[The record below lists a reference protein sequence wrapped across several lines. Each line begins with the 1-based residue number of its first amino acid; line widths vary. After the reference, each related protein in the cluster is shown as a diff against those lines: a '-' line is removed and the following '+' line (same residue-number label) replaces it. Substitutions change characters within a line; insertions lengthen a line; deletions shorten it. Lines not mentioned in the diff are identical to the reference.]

1 MAFTKTTA
9 TKKILRAM
17 KPIDGRYPKRL
28 LVIPGGT
35 SAGKTIS
42 IIMFLIMLA
51 QKDTTPTL
59 TSIVSES
66 FPHLRRGCIRD
77 FMNIM
82 QAQGYFKTDLWNATD
97 SIYTFENKS
106 KIEFFSSDNG
116 DKLRGA
122 RRDRLFI
129 NEANNI
135 TFDAFEQ
142 LEVRTKEFIICDFN
156 PTNEF
161 WYYTEIKG
169 NRSDWQELTLTYKD
183 NEALSQN
190 IVDSI
195 EQRKNRKGWWQV
207 YGLGQLGE
215 VDGKIYKGWQVIDE
229 VPHEA
234 RLERYGVD
242 FGYSNDP
249 TAIIAVYVYNGG
261 FILDEIAYQKE
272 LSNKQIADILLNYE
286 KAPVIADSAEP
297 KSIAELQQYGLIVI
311 PAEKGRDSVANGI
324 QVVQDQAISYTKNS
338 VNIKREYNNYLWR
351 NDKNG
356 KILNV
361 PESGFDH
368 CNDAIRYAITSIVK
382 VGNPTEQEREQVMT
396 TRHERTLTQF
406 DVGL

>member
-9 TKKILRAM
+9 TKKILNAM
-17 KPIDGRYPKRL
+17 RPTNGQYPKRVL
-28 LVIPGGT
+28 GIPGGT

-42 IIMFLIMLA
+42 VIMFLIMLA

-66 FPHLRRGCIRD
+66 VPHLKRGGIRD

-82 QAQGYFKTDLWNATD
+82 QTQGYFKQDAWNATD

-129 NEANNI
+129 NEANNT

-142 LEVRTKEFIICDFN
+142 LEVRTKEFIILDWN
-156 PTNEF
+156 PSSEF
-161 WYYTEIKG
+161 YWYTEIKPLR
-169 NRSDWQELTLTYKD
+169 NDWQELTLTYLD
-183 NEALSQN
+183 NESLDQR
-190 IVDSI
+190 IVESI

-215 VDGKIYKGWQVIDE
+215 VEGKIYKDWAIIPE
-229 VPHEA
+229 IPHEA
-234 RLERYGVD
+234 RLERYAID

-249 TAIIAVYVYNGG
+249 TAIVAIYYYNGG
-261 FILDEIAYQKE
+261 YILDEIAFQKE
-272 LSNKQIADILLNYE
+272 LSNKQIADTLLNY
-286 KAPVIADSAEP
+286 PLCLTVADSAEP
-297 KSIAELQQYGLIVI
+297 KSIAEISSFGINII
-311 PAEKGRDSVANGI
+311 PAEKGKDSVANGI
-324 QVVQDQAISYTKNS
+324 QIVQDERISMTKNS
-338 VNIKREYNNYLWR
+338 SNIIKEYRNYLWR
-351 NDKNG
+351 TDKDG

-361 PESGFDH
+361 PEQGFDH
-368 CNDAIRYAITSIVK
+368 TMDAIRYGITSIKRPVINTVHIHRPK
-382 VGNPTEQEREQVMT
+382 YAGFRKY
-396 TRHERTLTQF
+396 
-406 DVGL
+406 